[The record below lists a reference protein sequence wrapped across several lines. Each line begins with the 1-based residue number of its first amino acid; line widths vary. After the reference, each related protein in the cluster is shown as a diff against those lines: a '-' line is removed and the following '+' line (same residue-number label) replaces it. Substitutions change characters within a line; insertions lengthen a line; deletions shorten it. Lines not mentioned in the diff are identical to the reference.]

1 MSKEKV
7 DTEETKKT
15 AILLAFANMLLA
27 PLYYFNSK
35 VGFTTSVALTGAA
48 LYQLH
53 ELGKEQRPAE
63 NFLNNAST
71 FFLSQADASKANV
84 DNTVS
89 NIVKG
94 GAIIYD
100 GLVPKSL

>member
-15 AILLAFANMLLA
+15 ALVLALGNILLA

-35 VGFTTSVALTGAA
+35 VGFTASVALTGAA

-53 ELGKEQRPAE
+53 DLGKEERSAE
-63 NFLNNAST
+63 NFFHNAGT
-71 FFLSQADASKANV
+71 FFLSQTDASKANV

-100 GLVPKSL
+100 GLAPRTK